1 MQPITKD
8 KVKDKSLTDL
18 LTPDK
23 DGADPMQAAAD
34 GLMQQAATARAKGD
48 LEAAARLLRAAAN
61 IMGGEEP
68 RGRGNTRSDRP
79 DGRRQTTPETEKIK
93 TMLREGWKEAHELQ
107 EATNLNA
114 NRVHS
119 LLGRLKNSRD
129 LNFEKRTI
137 TQYRLA

>member
-18 LTPDK
+18 LTPGK

-48 LEAAARLLRAAAN
+48 FEAAARLLRAAAN

-107 EATNLNA
+107 EVTGLNA